1 MGRWLRPSKRG
12 GGARRRW
19 QPVARGAGWGG
30 RAEQGRAEQS
40 PCLVCAVCVR
50 CVCAACV
57 RRVCG
62 VCACVCVQRLRLV
75 DPHVDRAEQCPEA
88 ERAEPREQVG
98 GVPGGGEEEQRVG
111 LRAPAL
117 QQARRVA
124 EAQVGGLGLAREHDA
139 RLRQRSP
146 QLCELSA
153 VPQPPRRH
161 QLVEAEGGV
170 GTCGLGLRRGDA
182 APHCIQTKGRG
193 DQGARGRGGGGRGG
207 EPGALMTVVARALLV
222 HLPLRLDPL
231 GQHIG
236 QREARAGDGGEH
248 VDGHVEAAP
257 PQRCGDGLDEGEGG
271 ATQREGHEHV
281 PS

>member
-1 MGRWLRPSKRG
+1 MAREDDGSRWR
-12 GGARRRW
+12 AA
-19 QPVARGAGWGG
+19 QVGAGG
-30 RAEQGRAEQS
+30 RSRAGQS
-40 PCLVCAVCVR
+40 RAPAWYVRCVCGVCVR
-50 CVCAACV
+50 RVCAACV
-57 RRVCG
+57 RCVC
-62 VCACVCVQRLRLV
+62 VCVCVQRLRLV